1 MGGKPRTSGRSRRP
15 DIWLPFWRRRWV
27 GLVFL
32 LVLVTAVIAERFG
45 LLDRLGRSQETTVVI
60 AGTDHDRYNNRTFTC
75 IKVIDGDTLHI
86 DAPDGKKSYTAVR
99 LIGVDTPEIDK
110 SLGRP
115 TYFGAEASEFT
126 RSQAEG
132 KPVRIVLKEKETRDR
147 FRRLLAYVYLDDGL
161 TMLNEEIIAQG
172 YGYAYTSYSHP
183 WMQRFVD
190 IEKRARRQQRGL
202 WKDVTP
208 DQMPE
213 WRRKF
218 EEFR

>member
-1 MGGKPRTSGRSRRP
+1 MGGMFRESPRTRRP

-45 LLDRLGRSQETTVVI
+45 LLDRLGRPQETTAVI
-60 AGTDHDRYNNRTFTC
+60 AGTDHDRYNNHTFTC

-99 LIGVDTPEIDK
+99 LIGVDTPEIDE

-115 TYFGAEASEFT
+115 TYFGTEASEFT

-132 KPVRIVLKEKETRDR
+132 KPVRIVLKDKETRDR
-147 FRRLLAYVYLDDGL
+147 YRRLLAYVYLDDGL

-172 YGYAYTSYSHP
+172 YGYAYTSYPHP
-183 WMQRFVD
+183 WMPRFID
-190 IEKRARRQQRGL
+190 LEKRARKQKRGL

-208 DQMPE
+208 DKMPV

-218 EEFR
+218 EEPR